1 VESTAGSASTD
12 GVELDSKAARTRR
25 RLLDV
30 TASVLARKGFAG
42 TRLSDI
48 AKEARVQA
56 PAIYHY
62 FASREELIEEVVYT
76 GAVDMRSYVSGVLA
90 ELPSDVP
97 PAARIAAAI
106 EAHLRL
112 ELELSDYSRALIRN
126 VNQLPSHVGERA
138 LKEITAYGDV
148 WRGLISDLK
157 DAGQLREGLDHSA
170 RMIVLGA
177 LYWSVEWWNPER
189 GNLDEVIAAA
199 QSMILHALCP

>member
-1 VESTAGSASTD
+1 VKSTVGSASID

-42 TRLSDI
+42 TRLTDI
-48 AKEARVQA
+48 AEEARVQA

-62 FASREELIEEVVYT
+62 FASREELIEEVMYA
-76 GAVDMRSYVSGVLA
+76 GAVDMRLHVSGVLA
-90 ELPSDVP
+90 ELPSDA
-97 PAARIAAAI
+97 PATTRIAAAI

-138 LKEITAYGDV
+138 LKEITAYGDI
-148 WRGLISDLK
+148 WRGLISDL
-157 DAGQLREGLDHSA
+157 DDVGQLRGDLDHSV

-177 LYWSVEWWNPER
+177 LYWSVEWWNPDR
-189 GNLDEVIAAA
+189 GNLDEVISVA
-199 QSMILHALCP
+199 QSMILHALRP

>member
-1 VESTAGSASTD
+1 MTGSASTD
-12 GVELDSKAARTRR
+12 GVGLDGKAARTRR

-42 TRLSDI
+42 TRLTDI
-48 AKEARVQA
+48 AEEARVQA

-62 FASREELIEEVVYT
+62 FASREELIEEVVYA
-76 GAVDMRSYVSGVLA
+76 GAVDMRAHVSGVLA
-90 ELPSDVP
+90 ELPDDLP
-97 PAARIAAAI
+97 PAARIAVAV

-126 VNQLPSHVGERA
+126 VNQLPPYVGERA
-138 LKEITAYGDV
+138 LKEITAYGEL
-148 WRGLISDLK
+148 WRGLISDL
-157 DAGQLREGLDHSA
+157 DAAGQLRGDLDHSA

-189 GNLDEVIAAA
+189 GNLDQVVAVA
-199 QSMILHALCP
+199 QSMILHALRP

>member
-1 VESTAGSASTD
+1 VESTVGSTSID
-12 GVELDSKAARTRR
+12 GVQLDSKAARTRR

-62 FASREELIEEVVYT
+62 FASREDLIEEVVYT
-76 GAVDMRSYVSGVLA
+76 GAVDMHLYVSGVLA

-126 VNQLPSHVGERA
+126 VNQLPPDVGERA